1 METKRQRVF
10 LKDTAAHFQF
20 WSGLAN
26 FRSRRSTNLPVCFRL
41 NEARTKIKQLM
52 ERVKKGKQD
61 YETLQ
66 VIYTTR
72 FFIQLN
78 QSQK

>member
-20 WSGLAN
+20 ESGWAN
-26 FRSRRSTNLPVCFRL
+26 LTNLPVCFRL